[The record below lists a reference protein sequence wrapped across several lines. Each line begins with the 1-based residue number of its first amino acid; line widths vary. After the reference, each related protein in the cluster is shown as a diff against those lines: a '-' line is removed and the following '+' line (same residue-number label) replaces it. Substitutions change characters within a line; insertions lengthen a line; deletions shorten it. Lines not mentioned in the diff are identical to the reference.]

1 MSVNDRLFDEL
12 LKPVVED
19 YYETAETVAVL
30 VSEPVLR
37 DGVKVLV
44 LQERLRTLQEAGDRI
59 ARVLELPAP
68 LWEDMRG
75 LAGVPEWMQS

>member
-1 MSVNDRLFDEL
+1 MSPNDRLYEEL

-30 VSEPVLR
+30 VSEPATK
-37 DGVKVLV
+37 DGVKALT
-44 LQERLRTLQEAGDRI
+44 LQERMRTLRETGDRV
-59 ARVLELPAP
+59 ASVLELPVP

-75 LAGVPEWMQS
+75 LAGVPAWVTA